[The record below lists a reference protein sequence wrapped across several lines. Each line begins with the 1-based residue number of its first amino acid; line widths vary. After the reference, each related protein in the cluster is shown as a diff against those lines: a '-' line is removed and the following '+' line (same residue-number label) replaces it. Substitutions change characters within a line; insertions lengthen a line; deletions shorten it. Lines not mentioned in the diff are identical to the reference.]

1 MVQDAAAV
9 VAGDRPWRA
18 GFSHSCG
25 LPTFG
30 VPTKAVEKRK
40 RCGRKKAPLWDF
52 GGGAQSEAETGYQR
66 RKVIQERS
74 R

>member
-1 MVQDAAAV
+1 M
-9 VAGDRPWRA
+9 
-18 GFSHSCG
+18 
-25 LPTFG
+25 PTVG
-30 VPTKAVEKRK
+30 IPTVGIPTKAVERHK

-66 RKVIQERS
+66 RKVIQEHS